1 LDTQVFQVPEEDIFG
16 LLKSSPEGL
25 DPGEAAR
32 RLEEVGKN
40 VLEAKRG
47 TPLWRKLLVNFIHF
61 FAIMLW
67 LAAILSFIAKMPQL
81 GYACIAVIIV
91 NGIFTFW
98 QEFKAEK
105 AIESLQK
112 ILPRKA
118 RVVRGGQEQ
127 EIDAEDLVPGDL
139 ALFEAGNNLSAD
151 ARLIETREMMVNNSA
166 LTGESEPQRRR
177 SEALGLDKAVVSDLS
192 NLVFAGTSVSS
203 GSGKGVIYATGMAT
217 ELGKI
222 AGMAQEVKVEPSP
235 LQKEM
240 GKITKILAIIATSLG
255 VLFFCLGAFVTGMAT
270 KASFVFAIG
279 IIVANV
285 PEGLLPTVTLALAM
299 GTQRMA
305 KRHALIKKLSSVET
319 LGCTT
324 VICTDKTGTLTTN
337 QMTVREIW
345 VADRSIEVGGAGYRP
360 DGTFTV
366 GGGPLSE
373 TDNESL
379 LKLLRIA
386 AFCNNSRLVPPEDAD
401 DQWSILGDPTEAAL
415 LVSATKF
422 KFDYEKELLL
432 QPRTYEIPFDSRR
445 KRMSTAHIV
454 VAGVDALVKGA
465 PMEVLGLCTKI
476 WDPEGEREITEED
489 KKTVASKNDEFARQA
504 LRVLGFAYRSGLPE
518 KKHYEMEE
526 LEQDLTFVGLAGMLD
541 PPRPEVEQA
550 LGECKTAGIK
560 VIMITGDYGI
570 TAESVARRIGLV
582 RGKKVRVVSGIDID
596 EMSDEELGEA
606 LKLDEVIF
614 ARVSPEHKMKVALKL
629 KEQGEVV
636 AMTGDGVNDAPALKA
651 ADIGVAMGISGT
663 DVAKDAAEMILTD
676 DNFASIVNAIEE
688 GRAVYTN
695 IKRFL
700 TYILASNIPEL
711 FPFLLFVM
719 AKVPLPLTVMQV
731 LAVDLG
737 TDLLPALALGTEHPE
752 PGIMEQ
758 PPRARTER
766 LLSMKLLA
774 RAYGFLGPIEGICSL
789 AAFFFVYLIN
799 GWRPSMGV
807 AAMAASGT
815 LYLTA
820 TTACHHT
827 IVTTQMGN
835 GFACRT
841 ERESIFKV
849 GFTSNKFYLWA
860 LLSEIAILLIFIYV
874 PPFPH
879 FFGFAPVSGWVWLF
893 MFALAP
899 APLVADEL
907 RKVVVRAL
915 DARKKADRPAVAQEE
930 PEGIAA

>member
-1 LDTQVFQVPEEDIFG
+1 VFG
-16 LLKSSPEGL
+16 LLGSSVEGIAL
-25 DPGEAAR
+25 EEAER
-32 RLEEVGKN
+32 RLEETGKN

-47 TPLWRKLLVNFIHF
+47 TPMWRKFLVNFVHF

-67 LAAILSFIAKMPQL
+67 IAAVLSFVAKMPEL
-81 GYACIAVIIV
+81 GYACIAVIII

-118 RVVRGGQEQ
+118 RVIRGRKET
-127 EIDAEDLVPGDL
+127 EVEAEDLVPGDL
-139 ALFEAGNNLSAD
+139 VLFEAGNNVSAD

-166 LTGESEPQRRR
+166 LTGESEPQRRIY
-177 SEALGLDKAVVSDLS
+177 EALDVDKAAIGDLS

-203 GSGKGVIYATGMAT
+203 GSGRGVIYATGMNT

-222 AGMAQEVKVEPSP
+222 AGMTQEVKVEPSP

-255 VLFFCLGAFVTGMAT
+255 TLFFCLGAFVMHMT
-270 KASFVFAIG
+270 KTASFVFAIG

-305 KRHALIKKLSSVET
+305 KRHSLIKKLSSVET

-337 QMTVREIW
+337 QMTVREIF
-345 VADRSIEVGGAGYRP
+345 VADRSIEVGGAGYKP
-360 DGTFTV
+360 DGTFSKD
-366 GGGPLSE
+366 GEPLDA

-386 AFCNNSRLVPPEDAD
+386 SFCNNSRLLPPDEKS

-422 KFDYEKELLL
+422 RFDYEKELKV
-432 QPRTYEIPFDSRR
+432 QPRSYEIPFDSRR

-454 VAGVDALVKGA
+454 VSGVDALVKGA

-476 WDPEGEREITEED
+476 WEPGGERDITD
-489 KKTVASKNDEFARQA
+489 ADRKKVAAKNDEFARQA
-504 LRVLGFAYRSGLPE
+504 LRVLGFAFRSGLPE

-526 LEQDLTFVGLAGMLD
+526 LEQDLVFVGLAGMMD

-550 LGECKTAGIK
+550 LAECRTAGIR

-582 RGKKVRVVSGIDID
+582 REKKVRVISGLDID
-596 EMSDEELGEA
+596 EMSDEQLGDA
-606 LKLDEVIF
+606 LSLEEVIF
-614 ARVSPEHKMKVALKL
+614 ARVSPEHKMKIALKL
-629 KEQGEVV
+629 KEMGEVV

-700 TYILASNIPEL
+700 IYILASNIPEL
-711 FPFLLFVM
+711 MPFLLFVI

-737 TDLLPALALGTEHPE
+737 TDLLPALALGTEKPE

-758 PPRARTER
+758 PPRPRNER

-774 RAYGFLGPIEGICSL
+774 RAYGFLGPIEGIFSL
-789 AAFFFVYLIN
+789 AAYFFVYLMN
-799 GWRPSMGV
+799 GWRPAMGV
-807 AAMAASGT
+807 SAMAATGT
-815 LYLTA
+815 VYVMA

-849 GFTSNKFYLWA
+849 GFTSNRFYLWA
-860 LLSEIAILLIFIYV
+860 ILSEIGILLMFIYV
-874 PPFPH
+874 PPFPN

-893 MFALAP
+893 MFVMAP
-899 APLVADEL
+899 APLVADEI
-907 RKVVVRAL
+907 RKAIVRAT
-915 DARKKADRPAVAQEE
+915 DRRKQARSPVPIEE
-930 PEGIAA
+930 APEAIAA

>member
-1 LDTQVFQVPEEDIFG
+1 LDKQVFHLPEDKVYE
-16 LLKSSPEGL
+16 LLGSTPEGL
-25 DPGEAAR
+25 TAEEASK
-32 RLEEVGKN
+32 RLEKYGRN

-47 TPLWRKLLVNFIHF
+47 TPLWRKFLVNFVHF

-67 LAAILSFIAKMPQL
+67 IAAILSFVAKMPEL
-81 GYACIAVIIV
+81 GYACIAVIVI

-118 RVVRGGQEQ
+118 RVIRAGKET
-127 EIDAEDLVPGDL
+127 EIEAEDLVPGDL
-139 ALFEAGNNLSAD
+139 VLLEAGNNLSAD
-151 ARLIETREMMVNNSA
+151 ARLIEAREMMVNNSA
-166 LTGESEPQRRR
+166 LTGESEPQRRIF
-177 SEALGLDKAVVSDLS
+177 EALGIDKAAVSDLS

-203 GSGKGVIYATGMAT
+203 GSGRGIVYATGMDT

-222 AGMAQEVKVEPSP
+222 AGMTQEVKVEPSP

-240 GKITKILAIIATSLG
+240 GKITKLLALIAMGLG
-255 VLFFCLGAFVTGMAT
+255 VLFFCLGAFVMHMGRT
-270 KASFVFAIG
+270 ASFVFAIG

-345 VADRSIEVGGAGYRP
+345 VANRSIEVGGAGYKP
-360 DGTFTV
+360 DGTFTIK
-366 GGGPLSE
+366 GRQMDA

-379 LKLLRIA
+379 LKLLRVA
-386 AFCNNSRLVPPEDAD
+386 SFCNNSRLLPPDEAS

-422 KFDYEKELLL
+422 KFDYEKELQL

-454 VAGVDALVKGA
+454 VTGVDALVKGA
-465 PMEVLGLCTKI
+465 PMEVLSLCTKI
-476 WDPEGEREITEED
+476 WEPGGEREITEED
-489 KKTVASKNDEFARQA
+489 RKTVTAMNDEYARQA
-504 LRVLGFAYRSGLPE
+504 LRVLGFAYRPGLP
-518 KKHYEMEE
+518 KKRHYEMEE
-526 LEQDLTFVGLAGMLD
+526 LEKELTFVGLAGMMD

-550 LGECKTAGIK
+550 LDECRTAGIK
-560 VIMITGDYGI
+560 VIMITGDYGV

-582 RGKKVRVVSGIDID
+582 RGRQVRVISGLDID
-596 EMSDEELGEA
+596 EMSSNELGEA
-606 LKLDEVIF
+606 LSLKEVIF
-614 ARVSPEHKMKVALKL
+614 ARVSPEHKMKVAIKL
-629 KEQGEVV
+629 KEMGEVV

-700 TYILASNIPEL
+700 TYILASNIPEIV
-711 FPFLLFVM
+711 PFLLFVI
-719 AKVPLPLTVMQV
+719 AKVPLPLTVMQI

-737 TDLLPALALGTEHPE
+737 TDLLPALALGTEKPE
-752 PGIMEQ
+752 PGIMAQ
-758 PPRARTER
+758 PPRPRNERMLSAR
-766 LLSMKLLA
+766 LLG
-774 RAYGFLGPIEGICSL
+774 RAYGFLGMIEGAFSI
-789 AAFFFVYLIN
+789 AAFFFVYLLN
-799 GWRPSMGV
+799 GWRPAMGI
-807 AAMAASGT
+807 AAMATTGS
-815 LYLTA
+815 LYIMA

-860 LLSEIAILLIFIYV
+860 MLSEIAILLIFIYV
-874 PPFPH
+874 PPFPN
-879 FFGFAPVSGWVWLF
+879 FFGFAPISGWVWIF
-893 MFALAP
+893 MFAVAP
-899 APLVADEL
+899 TPLIADEIRKWIL
-907 RKVVVRAL
+907 RMSDR
-915 DARKKADRPAVAQEE
+915 RKKRKADSEIDE
-930 PEGIAA
+930 PKQLAA

>member
-1 LDTQVFQVPEEDIFG
+1 M
-16 LLKSSPEGL
+16 
-25 DPGEAAR
+25 
-32 RLEEVGKN
+32 
-40 VLEAKRG
+40 
-47 TPLWRKLLVNFIHF
+47 WRKFLVNFVHF

-67 LAAILSFIAKMPQL
+67 IAAVLSFVAKMPEL
-81 GYACIAVIIV
+81 GYACIAVIII

-118 RVVRGGQEQ
+118 RVIRGGKET
-127 EIDAEDLVPGDL
+127 EVEAEDLVPGDL
-139 ALFEAGNNLSAD
+139 VLLEAGNNVSAD

-166 LTGESEPQRRR
+166 LTGESEPQRRIY
-177 SEALGLDKAVVSDLS
+177 EALDVDKAAIGDLS

-203 GSGKGVIYATGMAT
+203 GSGRGVIYATGMNT

-222 AGMAQEVKVEPSP
+222 AGMTQEVKVEPSP

-255 VLFFCLGAFVTGMAT
+255 TLFFCLGAFVMHMT
-270 KASFVFAIG
+270 KTASFVFAIG

-305 KRHALIKKLSSVET
+305 KRHSLIKKLSSVET

-337 QMTVREIW
+337 QMTVREIF
-345 VADRSIEVGGAGYRP
+345 VADRSIEVGGAGYKP
-360 DGTFTV
+360 DGTFSKD
-366 GGGPLSE
+366 GEPLDA

-386 AFCNNSRLVPPEDAD
+386 SFCNNSRLLPPDEKS

-422 KFDYEKELLL
+422 RFDYEKELKV
-432 QPRTYEIPFDSRR
+432 QPRSYEIPFDSRR

-454 VAGVDALVKGA
+454 VSGVDALVKGA

-476 WDPEGEREITEED
+476 WEPGGERDITD
-489 KKTVASKNDEFARQA
+489 ADRKKVAAKNDEFARQA
-504 LRVLGFAYRSGLPE
+504 LRVLGFAFRSGLPE

-526 LEQDLTFVGLAGMLD
+526 LEQDLVFVGLAGMMD

-550 LGECKTAGIK
+550 LAECRTAGIR

-582 RGKKVRVVSGIDID
+582 REKKVRVISGLDID
-596 EMSDEELGEA
+596 EMSDEQLGDA
-606 LKLDEVIF
+606 LSLEEVIF
-614 ARVSPEHKMKVALKL
+614 ARVSPEHKMKIALKL
-629 KEQGEVV
+629 KEMGEVV

-700 TYILASNIPEL
+700 IYILASNIPEL
-711 FPFLLFVM
+711 MPFLLFVI

-737 TDLLPALALGTEHPE
+737 TDLLPALALGTEKPE

-758 PPRARTER
+758 PPRPRNER

-774 RAYGFLGPIEGICSL
+774 RAYGFLGPIEGIFSL
-789 AAFFFVYLIN
+789 AAYFFVYLMN
-799 GWRPSMGV
+799 GWRPAMGV
-807 AAMAASGT
+807 SAMAATGT
-815 LYLTA
+815 VYVMA

-849 GFTSNKFYLWA
+849 GFTSNRFYLWA
-860 LLSEIAILLIFIYV
+860 ILSEIGILLMFIYV
-874 PPFPH
+874 PPFPN

-893 MFALAP
+893 MFAVAP
-899 APLVADEL
+899 APLVADEI
-907 RKVVVRAL
+907 RKAIVRAT
-915 DARKKADRPAVAQEE
+915 DRRKQARSPIPIEE
-930 PEGIAA
+930 APEAIAA